1 MVVLNNLLYTEEHE
15 WVRVEGEK
23 AYIGITDYAQK
34 ALGSIV
40 YVELPELEA
49 EFSKGEGFGVVESVK
64 AASDIYI
71 PVSGVI
77 VEANEEVVDDPGLI
91 NTAPYDNWLV
101 CVELK
106 DMEEIDG
113 LMKPEAYEE
122 FCNKEE

>member
-1 MVVLNNLLYTEEHE
+1 MIVLSNLLYTEEHE

-77 VEANEEVVDDPGLI
+77 EEVNEEVVDDPGLI

-106 DMEEIDG
+106 DMEEIEV

>member
-15 WVRVEGEK
+15 WVRVEEDK

-91 NTAPYDNWLV
+91 NSAPYDNWLV

-106 DMEEIDG
+106 DMEEIEV
-113 LMKPEAYEE
+113 LMKPEAYKE